1 MTGDMK
7 MTNKLTK
14 KWQLLIYGCAGIGI
28 NMMGMI
34 VGTYLCSALLVG
46 GFVDNVEHWTYANRD
61 IVIAAL
67 WAALIL
73 ASKIIDGVIDIP
85 IASWLDNLKTR
96 WGRRR
101 PALLGGMAVTM
112 LAYVLFLIPL
122 DREATLLNTV
132 WFGFLLMLFYSA
144 YTLTML
150 TYYATFSEVIS
161 NDRDRLFLSNTKS
174 ICDVV
179 YFSMSFALV
188 PVFVNLGINI
198 RFVALIFMP
207 LAFLMLIPVF
217 MIKEKSTLDGVTDEN
232 GEKIEKSEK
241 ISFITSLAF
250 SFKNKKYIFW
260 LGILCVMNLGLQL
273 FLSGI
278 NEFFSTT
285 GINMTFVM
293 ASAFAPVPFT
303 LMIYNKIVKK
313 CGLRVG
319 YQYALIMF
327 SIGMGLMFFSKW
339 IPDAY
344 LVPFAI
350 FCSLLNSFGIGTF
363 FAVTYMIPSQ
373 LAEEAIAAG
382 EKGAGTMYFAVQGLF
397 EGISAGLASG
407 VILVYLK
414 QSGKIDILT
423 MLVSIFCIMAMIMAF
438 FMPKSIAVL
447 GKESSKSP
455 ADMNEDNK

>member
-1 MTGDMK
+1 

-14 KWQLLIYGCAGIGI
+14 KWQLLIYGCAGLGI

-46 GFVDNVEHWTYANRD
+46 GFVDNVENWTYLNRD
-61 IVIAAL
+61 LVVAAL
-67 WAALIL
+67 WATLIL

-85 IASWLDNLKTR
+85 IASLLDNLRTK

-122 DREATLLNTV
+122 NKEATVLNTI
-132 WFGFLLMLFYSA
+132 WFGLILMLFYSA

-150 TYYATFSEVIS
+150 TYYATFSEIIS

-188 PVFVNLGINI
+188 PVFVNMGVNI
-198 RFVALIFMP
+198 RYVALIFMP
-207 LAFLMLIPVF
+207 LALLMLIPVF
-217 MIKEKSTLDGVTDEN
+217 MIKERSTLNGVVLDGEEN
-232 GEKIEKSEK
+232 SSARAPRIGLLK
-241 ISFITSLAF
+241 SLAF

-285 GINMTFVM
+285 GVNMTFVM

-303 LMIYNKIVKK
+303 LMIYNHIVKK
-313 CGLRVG
+313 HGLRIG
-319 YQYALIMF
+319 YQYALAMF
-327 SIGMGLMFFSKW
+327 SLGMGLMFFSKW
-339 IPDAY
+339 VPEQY
-344 LVPFAI
+344 LLPFAI

-373 LAEEAIAAG
+373 LADEAIAAG

-397 EGISAGLASG
+397 EGVSAGLASG

-423 MLVSIFCIMAMIMAF
+423 MIVSACCLAALVLAF

-447 GKESSKSP
+447 GKAEK
-455 ADMNEDNK
+455 NGDNK

>member
-1 MTGDMK
+1 

-14 KWQLLIYGCAGIGI
+14 KWQLLIYGCAGLGI

-46 GFVDNVEHWTYANRD
+46 GFKDNVENWTYLNRD
-61 IVIAAL
+61 LVVAAL
-67 WAALIL
+67 WATLIL

-85 IASWLDNLKTR
+85 IASWLDNLRTK

-122 DREATLLNTV
+122 NKEATVLNTI
-132 WFGFLLMLFYSA
+132 WFGLILMLFYSA

-150 TYYATFSEVIS
+150 TYYATFSEIIS

-188 PVFVNLGINI
+188 PVFVNMGVNI
-198 RFVALIFMP
+198 RYVALIFMP
-207 LAFLMLIPVF
+207 LALLMLIPVF
-217 MIKEKSTLDGVTDEN
+217 MIKERSTLNGVVLDGEEN
-232 GEKIEKSEK
+232 SSARAPRIGLFK
-241 ISFITSLAF
+241 SLAF

-285 GINMTFVM
+285 GVNMTFVM

-303 LMIYNKIVKK
+303 LMIYNHIVKK
-313 CGLRVG
+313 HGLRIG
-319 YQYALIMF
+319 YQYALAMF
-327 SIGMGLMFFSKW
+327 FLGMGLMFFSKW
-339 IPDAY
+339 VPEQY
-344 LVPFAI
+344 LLPFAI

-373 LAEEAIAAG
+373 LADEAIAAG

-397 EGISAGLASG
+397 EGVSAGLASG

-423 MLVSIFCIMAMIMAF
+423 MIVSACCLAALILAF

-447 GKESSKSP
+447 GKAEK
-455 ADMNEDNK
+455 NGDNK